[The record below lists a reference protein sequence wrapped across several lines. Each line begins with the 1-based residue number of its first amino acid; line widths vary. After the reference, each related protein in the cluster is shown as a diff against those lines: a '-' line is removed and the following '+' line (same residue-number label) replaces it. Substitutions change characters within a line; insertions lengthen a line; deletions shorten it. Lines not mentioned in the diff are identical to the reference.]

1 MNEKVQPRNGTDAR
15 GVQSVEVGLGI
26 LLPFLD
32 AEGPLKLRE
41 VAERA
46 GVPPTKAHAYMVSFR
61 RMGLVE
67 QDEKSGRY
75 RLGPYALLL
84 AIARMRSFDAMKA
97 AATAV
102 EALSEETGHTVAV
115 TVWGSFGPTVVLI
128 RKGVDQNYINTNV
141 GTVYS
146 VSGTAAG
153 MVFAAYMPEATVK
166 AAIRAEVREAGKT
179 LRVGKTRTFADI
191 TAEIDMIRSRGFATI
206 YPRPVPGIAA
216 VGAPVID
223 HTGQIQ
229 MAVTLIGTEAHLD
242 VDPSGATVKKLL
254 AVTQRLSF
262 EHGHVDPAF
271 SGA

>member
-1 MNEKVQPRNGTDAR
+1 MKDKPQQRNGTDAR
-15 GVQSVEVGLGI
+15 GVQSVEVGLNI
-26 LLPFLD
+26 LLPFLT
-32 AEGPLKLRE
+32 APGPLKLRE

-75 RLGPYALLL
+75 RLGPYALQL
-84 AIARMRSFDAMKA
+84 AIGRMRSFDAMKS

-102 EALSEETGHTVAV
+102 EALSEETRLTVAV
-115 TVWGSFGPTVVLI
+115 SVWGSFGPTVVQI

-153 MVFAAYMPEATVK
+153 MVFAAYMPEPAIK

-179 LRVGKTRTFADI
+179 LRVGKTRAYNDI
-191 TAEIDMIRSRGFATI
+191 VEEIDNIRRQGFATI
-206 YPRPVPGIAA
+206 FPRPVPGIAA
-216 VGAPVID
+216 IGAPVFD
-223 HTGQIQ
+223 YTGQIQ
-229 MAVTLIGTEAHLD
+229 MAVTLIGTETHLD
-242 VDPSGATVKKLL
+242 IDPSGPTVKKLL
-254 AVTQRLSF
+254 AVTHRLSF
-262 EHGHVDPAF
+262 EHGHVDPT
-271 SGA
+271 S

>member
-1 MNEKVQPRNGTDAR
+1 MNDKVQARNGLDAR

-32 AEGPLKLRE
+32 ANEPLKLRE

-46 GVPPTKAHAYMVSFR
+46 GVPPTKAHAYLVSFR
-61 RMGLVE
+61 RTGLVE
-67 QDEKSGRY
+67 QDDVTGRY

-84 AIARMRSFDAMKA
+84 AIGRMRSFDAMKA

-102 EALSEETGHTVAV
+102 EALSEDTGLTVAV
-115 TVWGSFGPTVVLI
+115 SVWGSFGPTVVQI

-153 MVFAAYMPEATVK
+153 MVFAANMPETTIK
-166 AAIRAEVREAGKT
+166 AAIRAEMREGGRT
-179 LRVGKTRTFADI
+179 LRVGRTRAYADI
-191 TAEIDMIRSRGFATI
+191 VDEIENVRKQGFATI
-206 YPRPVPGIAA
+206 FPRPVPGISA

-223 HTGQIQ
+223 HTGQVQ
-229 MAVTLIGTEAHLD
+229 MAVTLIGPESHLD
-242 VDPSGATVKKLL
+242 IDPNGSPVKKLL
-254 AVTQRLSF
+254 AVTRRLSF
-262 EHGHVDPAF
+262 EHGYVA
-271 SGA
+271 AR

>member
-1 MNEKVQPRNGTDAR
+1 MTEKVHPRNGLDAR

-32 AEGPLKLRE
+32 AKDPLKLRE

-46 GVPPTKAHAYMVSFR
+46 GVPPTKAHAYLVSFR

-67 QDEKSGRY
+67 QDEVSGRY

-84 AIARMRSFDAMKA
+84 AIGRMRSFDAMKA
-97 AATAV
+97 AAVAV
-102 EALSEETGHTVAV
+102 EALSEETGLTVAV
-115 TVWGSFGPTVVLI
+115 SVWGSFGPTVVQI

-153 MVFAAYMPEATVK
+153 MVFAGNMPEATIR
-166 AAIRAEVREAGKT
+166 AAIRAEVREGGKT
-179 LRVGKTRTFADI
+179 LRVGKTRAYSDI
-191 TAEIDMIRSRGFATI
+191 VDEIELVKNRGFATI
-206 YPRPVPGIAA
+206 FPRPVPGISA

-223 HTGQIQ
+223 HTEQVQ
-229 MAVTLIGTEAHLD
+229 MAVTLIGPESHLD
-242 VDPSGATVKKLL
+242 IDPNGATVKKLL
-254 AVTQRLSF
+254 AVTKRLSF
-262 EHGHVDPAF
+262 EHGYVSPR
-271 SGA
+271 